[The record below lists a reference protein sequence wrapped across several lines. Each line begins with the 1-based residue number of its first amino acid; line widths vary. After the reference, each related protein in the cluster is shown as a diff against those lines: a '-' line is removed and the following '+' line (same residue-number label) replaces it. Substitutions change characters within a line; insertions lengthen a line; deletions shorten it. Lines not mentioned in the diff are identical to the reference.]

1 MKQLK
6 NNFWKIKVLNTT
18 IYNANQSSKNLCINL
33 MKDVEEPTETIIK
46 TNEDFILKKVI
57 NIPCGC
63 LERVYIV
70 KIASHKIKS
79 RFNEISVNI

>member
-33 MKDVEEPTETIIK
+33 MKDVEEPTKTIIK
-46 TNEDFILKKVI
+46 TNEDFIFKKVI
-57 NIPCGC
+57 NIPLGVWKEFI
-63 LERVYIV
+63 L
-70 KIASHKIKS
+70 
-79 RFNEISVNI
+79 